1 MKKLIKLILYMAV
14 IIAVSSC
21 DPIGEKKSPENSQ
34 DNKKKSEITDS
45 EMLRNAEQDS
55 LISSLTEK
63 IDNLQKEFNSVK
75 NENKELKNNKGIYWW
90 LSIGAIILSFISI
103 LIAIFKRGVNKQGV
117 RDIALEGVISSQQ
130 FHELQSGIMSIRNM
144 LHHGERVSKMSMSYD
159 SDIESRLRQLEN
171 QVFKQTVNNGPIL
184 QQNHTISQ
192 ESNVT
197 DNKPEYQRIGYA
209 EINSGNIFTKILDSS
224 KESCVYSIKFKDSS
238 KGEFTIIS
246 LDKIKS
252 RNGWQDVVEYTGSID
267 DATNFKVERCG
278 ICEKCDDAAWQVTQ
292 KLKINLY
299 K

>member
-267 DATNFKVERCG
+267 DATNFKIERCG

>member
-1 MKKLIKLILYMAV
+1 MRKLIKLILYMAV

-267 DATNFKVERCG
+267 DATNFKIERCG